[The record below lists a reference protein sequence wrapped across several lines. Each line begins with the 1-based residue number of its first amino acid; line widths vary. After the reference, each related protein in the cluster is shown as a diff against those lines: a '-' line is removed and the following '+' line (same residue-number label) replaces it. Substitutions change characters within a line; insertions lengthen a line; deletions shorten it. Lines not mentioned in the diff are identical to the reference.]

1 MFTKQIKIYAFRVNV
16 PDSLIFPKVTALIRA
31 NCFDEQAI
39 EALGSKSG
47 APMAKVTIS
56 KSGELPV

>member
-1 MFTKQIKIYAFRVNV
+1 MS
-16 PDSLIFPKVTALIRA
+16 SLKVLTFLRIVALTRESS
-31 NCFDEQAI
+31 FGEQAI

-56 KSGELPV
+56 KSGEIPV